1 MWVGCMLACVS
12 TSHSV
17 CVCGGVYLKTICRSW
32 FSSAVWLPGAGLRS
46 SGSRTNTFTDSA
58 TSLAHHCHFD
68 SAFYTDFRLVYLLT
82 SLKGYTEELHQC
94 LNISNR
100 KLCEVSSKVE
110 IFSFTFLISHHFR
123 ILDLCNDDLYSWD
136 YFVSSKYFQ
145 LYPII

>member
-1 MWVGCMLACVS
+1 MVVSCSPLLYCRALEHPYHGSFGTHCSVSIFLPSSLPLLPLQIANAFKSNTLYVCGLAACLHVCPQVI
-12 TSHSV
+12 V

-82 SLKGYTEELHQC
+82 SLKGYTEELH
-94 LNISNR
+94 
-100 KLCEVSSKVE
+100 
-110 IFSFTFLISHHFR
+110 
-123 ILDLCNDDLYSWD
+123 
-136 YFVSSKYFQ
+136 
-145 LYPII
+145 